1 MRKIASLL
9 VLVGLVG
16 AFAAAGAGQAK
27 TPACDGT
34 KIEPVVSGTYAAT
47 FGSSVGS
54 ITITTNGLD
63 AGGAFDFV
71 TDSSSHI
78 VTTVA
83 VKGGSGAPLTYTLN
97 APSGTNL
104 QAPINPN
111 TGVSYG
117 LSYLCFQTAE
127 APSDGGGGETPP
139 E

>member
-9 VLVGLVG
+9 VLTGLV
-16 AFAAAGAGQAK
+16 AVLVSAGIGQAK
-27 TPACDGT
+27 TPACNGT
-34 KIEPVVSGTYAAT
+34 KVEPVVSGTYAVT

-83 VKGGSGAPLTYTLN
+83 VKGGSGDPVTYTLN
-97 APSGTNL
+97 ASSGANL
-104 QAPINPN
+104 QAAVNPN
-111 TGVSYG
+111 TGKSYG

-127 APSDGGGGETPP
+127 NGEPAPE
-139 E
+139 